1 MGGEPKKTS
10 LPIVVV
16 DGCGRV
22 VVEEFGDEGEVV
34 VRSGVNMGGAMTIK
48 CLGGGTNNY
57 RTSTVL
63 IDRID
68 A

>member
-22 VVEEFGDEGEVV
+22 IVEEFGDEGEVV
-34 VRSGVNMGGAMTIK
+34 VRSGVNMGVAMTIK
-48 CLGGGTNNY
+48 CLGGGK
-57 RTSTVL
+57 
-63 IDRID
+63 
-68 A
+68 